1 MLIAHQVLGAVRE
14 EDPGRHRDT
23 ATTAVLGAGDP
34 AQVLVQPRD
43 LPPFAVQ
50 LTLDPLGARP
60 LRVGLLPARLVL
72 PGRDSRVLVQPR
84 HPRTGIGGSAP
95 VTVARPGRQHRERA
109 QQHRNEQRM
118 TAI

>member
-23 ATTAVLGAGDP
+23 VATAVLRAGDP

-43 LPPFAVQ
+43 LPPFTGQ
-50 LTLDPLGARP
+50 LALDPLGARP
-60 LRVGLLPARLVL
+60 LRVGLLSARLVL
-72 PGRDSRVLVQPR
+72 PGRDGRVLVQPR
-84 HPRTGIGGSAP
+84 HPRTGVGRSVP
-95 VTVARPGRQHRERA
+95 VTVARPGRQHGERA

-118 TAI
+118 TAR